1 MLSGF
6 ASAAKETTA
15 NETPTVE
22 FQSVCKEALREAKEW
37 TINMLKPSKNK
48 TIKNNHVIYLGQR
61 DHEYLLSLQTMYD
74 VQIEEF
80 FRSGNGGITITGNSS
95 NVSCVAIEVEFMLCK
110 AQEDFARTE
119 ERDILYSVVRWSC
132 KDEPWI
138 QTPEISAVLEKA
150 YLAGIENR
158 VVNNHKFNLK
168 AMILV
173 DNSGNISSMKR
184 TCMFLIFLLEIFL
197 LNLIHSV
204 ITSV

>member
-22 FQSVCKEALREAKEW
+22 FHSVSKEAQREAKEW
-37 TINMLKPSKNK
+37 TINMLKPSKNR
-48 TIKNNHVIYLGQR
+48 TIKNNHVIYLGQK
-61 DHEYLLSLQTMYD
+61 DHEYLLSLQTMFD
-74 VQIEEF
+74 VHIEEF
-80 FRSGNGGITITGNSS
+80 FRSGNGGITITGSPS
-95 NVSCVAIEVEFMLCK
+95 DVSCVAIEVEFMLCK
-110 AQEDFARTE
+110 AQEDFARAE
-119 ERDILYSVVRWSC
+119 ECDILYSVVRWSC
-132 KDEPWI
+132 KDELWI
-138 QTPEISAVLEKA
+138 QTPEISAILEKA
-150 YLAGIENR
+150 YLSGAVNH
-158 VVNNHKFNLK
+158 VFNNHKVNLK

-173 DNSGNISSMKR
+173 DISGTISSMKR